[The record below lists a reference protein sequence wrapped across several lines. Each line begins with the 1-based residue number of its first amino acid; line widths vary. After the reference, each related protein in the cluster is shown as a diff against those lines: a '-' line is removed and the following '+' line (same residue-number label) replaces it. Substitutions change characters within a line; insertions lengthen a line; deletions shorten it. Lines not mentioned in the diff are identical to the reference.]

1 MKRWYFY
8 GLIGLVFG
16 IFDWF
21 FIKWL
26 SQGLGPNLGEN
37 PIIIIPII
45 LTLNYGIW
53 LLPIIPVV
61 IYETRHA
68 AKIKGPILAGIF
80 TWCCAIFS
88 YYVYYG
94 TLLSLGK
101 LIHMEKLNLFGPRY
115 DGFWG
120 DYWHMFKRIILSQF
134 LEWIPIAVIGGG
146 ITGAIAWWIFH
157 KRPQEENEYQLE

>member
-1 MKRWYFY
+1 MKRWHFY

-16 IFDWF
+16 IIDWF
-21 FIKWL
+21 YLEWL

-37 PIIIIPII
+37 PLIIIPII
-45 LTLNYGIW
+45 LTLNFGIW
-53 LLPIIPVV
+53 FLPIIPVV

-68 AKIKGPILAGIF
+68 AHIKGPILAGIL

-88 YYVYYG
+88 YYSYYG
-94 TLLSLGK
+94 VLLSLGK

-120 DYWHMFKRIILSQF
+120 DYWNMFNRIILSQF
-134 LEWIPIAVIGGG
+134 LEWIPIAIIGGG
-146 ITGAIAWWIFH
+146 ITGAITWWLFR
-157 KRPQEENEYQLE
+157 KRSQENYENQLK